1 MSSERA
7 PPQSDTIDTK
17 NMTRDPPQ
25 NDAPNITKS
34 HTYDNQE
41 LNFIEIHHI

>member
-17 NMTRDPPQ
+17 KTMMRAPPQ

-34 HTYDNQE
+34 HTHDNQE
-41 LNFIEIHHI
+41 LNFI